1 MNFFNTFRGRLLVIL
16 TLLLIVTLG
25 VQFYL
30 NYRKQKENNALREL
44 QENAL
49 VAGFALG
56 VNSLT
61 SKFRLRDFVKSDGQT
76 FFDEK
81 TTDRIRDIIVINEEW
96 QVEDSLSEEYLPTT
110 DENDETVY
118 LNLKDLKNL
127 PPLMEG
133 EERLGK
139 DIEKFPNPPD
149 PQETKANADEGEA
162 HAIPIET
169 TRGRWYMMVI
179 LKTDKG
185 EAASRAAQSLI
196 YTLAILVATALVTF
210 YLVWRFTR
218 PIANLSYAAR
228 SIAGGDLS
236 VRVEG
241 AERTDEMGRLTSQF
255 NEMTAQLEKKQELEA
270 QLREVEKSAVVGRLA
285 SAIAHE
291 IRNPLNYI
299 NLTLDHLRNRF
310 QPEDDERREKFN
322 KLTAQ
327 LKAEVERINRQISDF
342 LRYSRPVKLDLQPL
356 DARKTVEDSL
366 RIVEAQAEDQNV
378 RISVVER
385 ENVPPI
391 IGDAEIL
398 RSVFNNLFINS
409 VQAMEKNGGIL
420 NVTLSPEND
429 FVIIEVKDTGCGI
442 KEEDLEKIFEP
453 YFSTKETGTGLGLAI
468 VRKIIE
474 DHNGTIEAGSIF
486 GEGTIFTVRL
496 PAEGQGT
503 RDERKE
509 KRIEEKSGK

>member
-16 TLLLIVTLG
+16 ALLLIVTLG

-30 NYRKQKENNALREL
+30 NYRKQQENNALRQL
-44 QENAL
+44 QEQAL

-61 SKFRLRDFVKSDGQT
+61 SENRLRDFVKSEGQT
-76 FFDEK
+76 FFDER
-81 TTDRIRDIIVINEEW
+81 TTERIKDIIVIDEKW
-96 QVEDSLSEEYLPTT
+96 RIYDSLNPDYLPTT
-110 DENDETVY
+110 DENGETVY
-118 LNLKDLKNL
+118 KNLKDLTNL

-133 EERLGK
+133 EDRLGADAK
-139 DIEKFPNPPD
+139 KFPNAPGSQIENQNSD
-149 PQETKANADEGEA
+149 LADEGEA
-162 HAIPIET
+162 HAVPIET
-169 TRGRWYMMVI
+169 DRGRWYVMYI

-196 YTLAILVATALVTF
+196 YTLAILLATALVTF

-218 PIANLSYAAR
+218 PIANLSNAAR
-228 SIAGGDLS
+228 SIAEGDLS

-241 AERTDEMGRLTSQF
+241 AERTDEMGKLTSQF

-270 QLREVEKSAVVGRLA
+270 KLREVEKSAVVGRLA

-299 NLTLDHLRNRF
+299 NLSLDHLRNKF
-310 QPEDDERREKFN
+310 QPEDAEQQEKFN

-342 LRYSRPVKLDLQPL
+342 LRYSRPVKLDLKPM
-356 DARKTVEDSL
+356 DARKTIEDSL
-366 RIVEAQAEDQNV
+366 RIVEAQAADQNIK
-378 RISVVER
+378 ISVVEH
-385 ENVPPI
+385 EDVPKI

-409 VQAMEKNGGIL
+409 VQAMETNGGIL
-420 NVTLSPEND
+420 NVTLSPD
-429 FVIIEVKDTGCGI
+429 GGFVKIEVKDTGIGI
-442 KEEDLEKIFEP
+442 EDENMEKIFEP

-468 VRKIIE
+468 VKKIIE
-474 DHNGTIEAGSIF
+474 DHNGTIEVGSIP
-486 GEGTIFTVRL
+486 GEGTIFTVKL
-496 PAEGQGT
+496 PNV
-503 RDERKE
+503 
-509 KRIEEKSGK
+509 

>member
-25 VQFYL
+25 FQFYL
-30 NYRKQKENNALREL
+30 NYRKQQENNALREL

-61 SKFRLRDFVKSDGQT
+61 SENRLSDFVKSEGQT
-76 FFDEK
+76 FFDER
-81 TTDRIRDIIVINEEW
+81 TTERIRDIIVIDEKW
-96 QVEDSLSEEYLPTT
+96 RIYDSLNPDYLPTT
-110 DENDETVY
+110 NDKDETVY
-118 LNLKDLKNL
+118 KNLNELEDL
-127 PPLMEG
+127 PPLVEG
-133 EERLGK
+133 EEKLGADAK
-139 DIEKFPNPPD
+139 KFPNASKNNL
-149 PQETKANADEGEA
+149 QASNADGEA
-162 HAIPIET
+162 RAIPIET
-169 TRGRWYMMVI
+169 DRGRWYVMVI

-185 EAASRAAQSLI
+185 EAASQAARSLI
-196 YTLAILVATALVTF
+196 YTLLILTATAFVTF

-228 SIAGGDLS
+228 SIAEGDLS
-236 VRVEG
+236 VRVKG
-241 AERTDEMGRLTSQF
+241 AERSDELGRLAAQF
-255 NEMTAQLEKKQELEA
+255 NEMTAELEKKQELEVK
-270 QLREVEKSAVVGRLA
+270 LREAEKSLVVGRLA

-299 NLTLDHLRNRF
+299 NLTLDHLRNKF
-310 QPEDDERREKFN
+310 QPEDPDKQQKFD

-356 DARKTVEDSL
+356 DARNTVEDSL
-366 RIVEAQAEDQNV
+366 RIVEAQAEDQNIK
-378 RISVVER
+378 ISLVER
-385 ENVPPI
+385 EDVPRI
-391 IGDAEIL
+391 LGDAEIL

-409 VQAMEKNGGIL
+409 VQAMETGGGIL
-420 NVTLSPEND
+420 NVTISPENG
-429 FVIIEVKDTGCGI
+429 FVKIEVKDTGVGI
-442 KEEDLEKIFEP
+442 EEENVEKIFEP

-468 VRKIIE
+468 VKKIIE
-474 DHNGTIEAGSIF
+474 DHNGTIEVGSII

-496 PAEGQGT
+496 PKV
-503 RDERKE
+503 KE
-509 KRIEEKSGK
+509 